1 MPKNIYLKNR
11 MKYKAYLVEENEGK
25 YNGQIKELEMS
36 SLDDGN
42 VIIKVHYSS
51 LNYKD
56 ALASSGAKGVVR
68 SYPFVPGIDVAGEI
82 IESSNPEFVAGD
94 NVVATGYKI
103 GMSVY
108 GGFGELVQLPAKWV
122 LKLPDALNSFDSMC
136 YGTAGITAA
145 ACVKKIV
152 DADVSNELP
161 VLVSGATGGVGSVS
175 VGILAKL
182 GYEVHAISGKQDEIE
197 TLKTM
202 GASKVILR
210 DDYTNEPAKALDK
223 AIYGGAV
230 DTVGGEILAKMI
242 SMVANHGVVS
252 CCGNV
257 AGAMFTSSVFPF
269 ILRGVQLSGIDS
281 AESSLTLKKELW
293 NLLSDQWSLNLTDHT
308 KTIQIDGIGDEVKK
322 ILEGNQVGR
331 VVIKHGD

>member
-1 MPKNIYLKNR
+1 

-281 AESSLTLKKELW
+281 AESSLALKKELW
-293 NLLSDQWSLNLTDHT
+293 NLLSDQWSLNLTDHI

-322 ILEGNQVGR
+322 ILQGNQVGR

>member
-1 MPKNIYLKNR
+1 

-25 YNGQIKELEMS
+25 HSGQVKEIEMP

-56 ALASSGAKGVVR
+56 ALASSGVKGVVK

-82 IESSNPEFVAGD
+82 IETSNSEFSVGD

-103 GMSVY
+103 GMSVF
-108 GGFGELVQLPAKWV
+108 GGFGELVQLPSKWV
-122 LKLPDALNSFDSMC
+122 LKLPAELNSFDSMC

-152 DADVSNELP
+152 DANVSNELP
-161 VLVSGATGGVGSVS
+161 VLVSGATGGVGSIS
-175 VGILAKL
+175 VGILSKL
-182 GYEVHAISGKQDEIE
+182 GYQVHAISGKQDKIE
-197 TLKTM
+197 TLKSM
-202 GASKVILR
+202 GASEIILR
-210 DDYTNEPAKALDK
+210 DEFTNEPVKALDK

-230 DTVGGEILAKMI
+230 DTVGGEILAKII
-242 SMVANHGVVS
+242 SMVANQGVVS

-257 AGAMFTSSVFPF
+257 AGAMFNSSVFPF

-281 AESSLTLKKELW
+281 AESSLVLKKELW
-293 NLLSDQWSLNLTDHT
+293 NLLSNEWSLNLTDHI

-322 ILEGNQVGR
+322 ILNGNQVGR

>member
-1 MPKNIYLKNR
+1 

-25 YNGQIKELEMS
+25 HSGQVKEIEMP

-56 ALASSGAKGVVR
+56 ALASSGVKGVVK

-82 IESSNPEFVAGD
+82 IETSNSEFSVGD

-103 GMSVY
+103 GMSVF
-108 GGFGELVQLPAKWV
+108 GGFGELVQLPSKWV
-122 LKLPDALNSFDSMC
+122 LKLPAELNSFDSMC

-152 DADVSNELP
+152 DANVSNELP
-161 VLVSGATGGVGSVS
+161 VLVSGATGGVGSIS
-175 VGILAKL
+175 VGILSKL
-182 GYEVHAISGKQDEIE
+182 GYQVHAISGKQDKIE
-197 TLKTM
+197 TLKSM
-202 GASKVILR
+202 GASEIILR
-210 DDYTNEPAKALDK
+210 DEYTNEPVKALDK

-230 DTVGGEILAKMI
+230 DTVGGEILAKII
-242 SMVANHGVVS
+242 SMVANQGVVS

-281 AESSLTLKKELW
+281 AESSLVLKNELW
-293 NLLSDQWSLNLTDHT
+293 NLLSDEWSLNLTDHI
-308 KTIQIDGIGDEVKK
+308 KTIQIDEIGDEVKK
-322 ILEGNQVGR
+322 ILNGNQVGR

>member
-1 MPKNIYLKNR
+1 

-25 YNGQIKELEMS
+25 HSGQVKEIEMP

-56 ALASSGAKGVVR
+56 ALASSGVKGVVK

-82 IESSNPEFVAGD
+82 VETSNSEFSVGD

-103 GMSVY
+103 GMSVF
-108 GGFGELVQLPAKWV
+108 GGFGELVQLPSKWV
-122 LKLPDALNSFDSMC
+122 LKLPAELNSFDSMC

-152 DADVSNELP
+152 DSNVSNELP
-161 VLVSGATGGVGSVS
+161 VLVSGATGGVGSIS
-175 VGILAKL
+175 VGILSKL
-182 GYEVHAISGKQDEIE
+182 GYQVHAISGKQDKIE
-197 TLKTM
+197 TLKSM
-202 GASKVILR
+202 GASEIILR
-210 DDYTNEPAKALDK
+210 DEFTSEPVKALDK

-230 DTVGGEILAKMI
+230 DTVGGEILAKII
-242 SMVANHGVVS
+242 SMVANQGVVS

-281 AESSLTLKKELW
+281 AESSLVLKKELW
-293 NLLSDQWSLNLTDHT
+293 NLLSNEWSLNLTDHI

-322 ILEGNQVGR
+322 ILNGNQVGR

>member
-1 MPKNIYLKNR
+1 

-152 DADVSNELP
+152 DADVSNQLP

-182 GYEVHAISGKQDEIE
+182 GYEVHAISGKQDQIE